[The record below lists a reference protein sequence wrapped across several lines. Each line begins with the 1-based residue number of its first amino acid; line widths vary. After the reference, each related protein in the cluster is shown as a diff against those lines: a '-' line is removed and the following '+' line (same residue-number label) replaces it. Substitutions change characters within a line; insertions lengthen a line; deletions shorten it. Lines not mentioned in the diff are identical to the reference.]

1 MPAPRILLV
10 DDERA
15 IQNALRRVL
24 RLDGYEIL
32 TADSAAQALEVL
44 SQQTVDVVLADYRM
58 PGMNGVD
65 LLEKVR
71 RSHPSTVRLMLSGQA
86 DLTHVIQG
94 MNDGAVN
101 RFLTKP
107 WSNEVIRS
115 SVSQAIRTQ
124 QARGA
129 DQVSLLGLPPRS
141 DLMVALE
148 RFLATPAPCWLVL
161 AEIVNLSRTL
171 AVMEPHEAD
180 ALGQAI
186 RLRLEDSV
194 PLVSTLCFVERSI
207 VGFLLEADNI
217 ESILPKV
224 ALELRK
230 PFEANGTRT
239 GLQLKY
245 GAARVEGTA
254 EDSIRCA
261 EIALGSLDDDGRE
274 TCRVYSQDL
283 TLNLHQRYTLEQDL
297 HHALDRNE
305 FYSEYQPQVDAHSFR
320 IIGAEALVRW
330 RHPTLGMISPLS
342 FIDLAEKSGL
352 IHSLGRWMLNT
363 AAVQLGHLARSKV
376 RSRISVN
383 VSPRQF
389 TESDLVADVRY
400 ALDHSGVEPSLLELE
415 ITESSVMQ
423 DATQAHRTLLA
434 IREMGVRIALDDFGT
449 GYSSLSLLTRMPLDV
464 LKIDRS
470 FVSHLD
476 DDPAGVT
483 MFRHIAELAK
493 SLQLEVVAEGVETQ
507 SQADICAD
515 HGCQVLQG
523 YWFHRPMSG
532 DKLLDAMRQDSV
544 GARH

>member
-1 MPAPRILLV
+1 M
-10 DDERA
+10 
-15 IQNALRRVL
+15 
-24 RLDGYEIL
+24 
-32 TADSAAQALEVL
+32 
-44 SQQTVDVVLADYRM
+44 
-58 PGMNGVD
+58 
-65 LLEKVR
+65 
-71 RSHPSTVRLMLSGQA
+71 
-86 DLTHVIQG
+86 
-94 MNDGAVN
+94 
-101 RFLTKP
+101 
-107 WSNEVIRS
+107 
-115 SVSQAIRTQ
+115 
-124 QARGA
+124 
-129 DQVSLLGLPPRS
+129 
-141 DLMVALE
+141 
-148 RFLATPAPCWLVL
+148 
-161 AEIVNLSRTL
+161 
-171 AVMEPHEAD
+171 
-180 ALGQAI
+180 
-186 RLRLEDSV
+186 
-194 PLVSTLCFVERSI
+194 
-207 VGFLLEADNI
+207 
-217 ESILPKV
+217 
-224 ALELRK
+224 
-230 PFEANGTRT
+230 
-239 GLQLKY
+239 
-245 GAARVEGTA
+245 
-254 EDSIRCA
+254 
-261 EIALGSLDDDGRE
+261 
-274 TCRVYSQDL
+274 
-283 TLNLHQRYTLEQDL
+283 
-297 HHALDRNE
+297 
-305 FYSEYQPQVDAHSFR
+305 DAHSFR

-363 AAVQLGHLARSKV
+363 AAVQLGHLERSKV

-423 DATQAHRTLLA
+423 DAAQAYRTLLA

-532 DKLLDAMRQDSV
+532 DKLLDAMRQDTGS
-544 GARH
+544 ARH